1 MTEDR
6 KRETVKTAKSENVS
20 NKTNTLDLVY
30 TAVGVALITVCSW
43 ITIPMTVPFTLQ
55 TFAVFAVLMMLG
67 AKRGTMA
74 TLIYVI
80 MGAAGIP
87 VFSGF
92 SGGLGIILGNTG
104 GYIIGFIFIGLI
116 YMASNRLFGKKLIP
130 EIIAMVLGLIVCY
143 AFGTA
148 WFMYIYLRD
157 TGAVGLYTVLTWC
170 VFPFIIP
177 DLVKMAVAVLISRR
191 VRPFIK

>member
-1 MTEDR
+1 M
-6 KRETVKTAKSENVS
+6 ETVKTAKSENVS
-20 NKTNTLDLVY
+20 NKTNTLDIVY

-130 EIIAMVLGLIVCY
+130 EIIAMVLGLAVCY

-177 DLVKMAVAVLISRR
+177 DLVKLAVAVLISRR